1 MLPRSSCRRLQC
13 IHIGIAAAAANAP
26 SRGKLYAKSAVV
38 TGAGTGVGRS
48 VALAFANEGAFIA
61 LAGRRRDKLEET
73 EAEIL
78 RKVPSAEV
86 LIMPTDI
93 TDEREVQ
100 ALFDATSE
108 RFGRVDVV
116 FCNAGVGAPPVPLDE
131 LPLATWQKVVDTNL
145 TGSFLTT
152 AAAMRSMKAQSPQ
165 GGRIIMN
172 GSVSADRPRP
182 NSAPYTSTKHAIT
195 GLTKSVA
202 LDGRAFDI
210 ACGQIDIGNA
220 ETDMTQPLKAMGEPV
235 FDVSHVADAV
245 VYMASLP
252 LHANVQWLTVMA
264 TKMPLIGRG

>member
-13 IHIGIAAAAANAP
+13 IHTGIAAAAANAP

-78 RKVPSAEV
+78 RTVPSAEV

-152 AAAMRSMKAQSPQ
+152 AAAMRSM
-165 GGRIIMN
+165 
-172 GSVSADRPRP
+172 
-182 NSAPYTSTKHAIT
+182 
-195 GLTKSVA
+195 
-202 LDGRAFDI
+202 
-210 ACGQIDIGNA
+210 
-220 ETDMTQPLKAMGEPV
+220 
-235 FDVSHVADAV
+235 
-245 VYMASLP
+245 
-252 LHANVQWLTVMA
+252 
-264 TKMPLIGRG
+264 